1 MHPQVAIL
9 CSLRAKEKPVVKDHE
24 VVVRTVMPLTV
35 AFDHRVLDGA
45 DAARFLSH
53 VIALLEDPMRMLVD
67 VA

>member
-1 MHPQVAIL
+1 MA
-9 CSLRAKEKPVVKDHE
+9 AKQMI
-24 VVVRTVMPLTV
+24 RIRLQ

-53 VIALLEDPMRMLVD
+53 IITLLEDPMRMLVE